1 MNVTVYVQLL
11 SISRTNSCLRSLLS
25 EATKIPIELRG
36 SREFLTF
43 LVTFGSCMF
52 MQDAIFIGYFK
63 SLFKSCIESDDRRSR
78 IFNIREAFRFNTF
91 YVEICFFK

>member
-36 SREFLTF
+36 SREFL
-43 LVTFGSCMF
+43 VTFGSCMF
-52 MQDAIFIGYFK
+52 MQDAISIGYFK